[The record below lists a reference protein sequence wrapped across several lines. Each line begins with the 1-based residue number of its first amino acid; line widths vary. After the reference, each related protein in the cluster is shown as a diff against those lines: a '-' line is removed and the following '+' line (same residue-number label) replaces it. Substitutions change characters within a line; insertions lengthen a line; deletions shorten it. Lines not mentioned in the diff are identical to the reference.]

1 VTTPKTVTTVG
12 ETVVTLGGLASKG
25 IIEPSPEARDD
36 YVRTPFVRERLI
48 LPSGTR
54 APLEALPSPWGW
66 QGLSEALYYRS
77 YSREKKNKTQE
88 RWPDTVVRFVE
99 GVLSIRKDHCLSR
112 RLPWDDAYWQDY
124 GVEMAH
130 AAAKFEWSPPGRGL
144 WAMGTDYVY
153 ERGSAA
159 LVNCSYVDL
168 DSGDDL
174 AHALG
179 WAMDMLMSGS
189 GVGFSVTRKPVRM
202 EMPSGPTLVYDVH
215 DTRESWVESYVLQVR
230 SFLRG
235 SNPIDFRY
243 GRVRRK
249 GEILK
254 GIGGKASGPDPLIQ
268 IHRWVRETC
277 VRFIRGEI
285 SVTVLK
291 ANLANFLGVCV
302 SMGGI
307 RRSSEILLGSIH
319 DQDFLDLKNL
329 SRFPEREPWYWSS
342 NNTVLLET
350 HEDFLALPRVAE
362 GVRRNGEPGVA
373 NLVNMQK
380 FARHGREIP
389 DAATGL
395 NPCVAGDTK
404 IRTRDGDVRIDSL
417 VGRTLDVWNG
427 VEWSEVTPRVTGH
440 DQPMVKVTLSNG
452 KALRCTKAHGWHV
465 VEFDACEREIV
476 EVWREA
482 SFLQAGEIIAPYRTG
497 PDDQPQLATIV
508 RVEPAGFEEK
518 VFCFTD
524 PKNGTG
530 TFDGIVTG
538 QCGEVCLES
547 FETCIVDNLY
557 PSRCKS
563 YDDLVRAAKF
573 ATFYNSTVA
582 LLPTHRPETNRVV
595 ARNRR
600 IGVSIAGLADWLTAT
615 SDELVTRTLRDVFKE
630 VRGENERLARD
641 AGVPPS
647 IRLTCVKPD
656 GSVAKLPGCSEGLG
670 EHKFSYA
677 IRRMSVQND
686 HPVVPV
692 LKAAGFPH
700 EPSAVMPDLETCFEF
715 PIAAPDGSRTSKRQ
729 TLWEQ
734 ISVAVMM
741 QREWSDNSCS
751 ITGEFD
757 PETEGP
763 DVPRVVARNIPMLKS
778 FSALPRSAGAYK
790 QMPYEEIDRE
800 QYLSRKAALRPLD
813 WSGFHGDGEDEQFC
827 QGGMC
832 AAPPRPPAT

>member
-1 VTTPKTVTTVG
+1 VTTTTTITKG
-12 ETVVTLGGLASKG
+12 EIV
-25 IIEPSPEARDD
+25 PSPECLASR
-36 YVRTPFVRERLI
+36 VRVPFVRERLV
-48 LPSGTR
+48 LPPSTR
-54 APLEALPSPWGW
+54 ASLEALPSPWGW

-77 YSREKKNKTQE
+77 YSREKKDGRQE

-99 GVLSIRKDHCLSR
+99 GVLSIRKDYCLSR
-112 RLPWDDAYWQDY
+112 RLPWDESYWQDY

-130 AAAKFEWSPPGRGL
+130 AAAVFEWSPPGRGL

-159 LVNCSYVDL
+159 LINCAYVHL
-168 DSGDDL
+168 DDGEDL
-174 AHALG
+174 AHTLS
-179 WAMDMLMSGS
+179 WAMDMLMCGA
-189 GVGFSVTRKPVRM
+189 GVGFGVTRKPVHM
-202 EMPSGPTLVYDVH
+202 SEPSGPTLIYDVE

-243 GRVRRK
+243 GKIREK
-249 GEILK
+249 GVPLR
-254 GIGGKASGPDPLIQ
+254 GIGGRASGPEPLRQ
-268 IHRWVRETC
+268 IHRWVAETC
-277 VRFIRGEI
+277 RRFILGEI

-291 ANLANFLGVCV
+291 ADLANFLGVCV

-329 SRFPEREPWYWSS
+329 ERFPEREPWYWAS

-362 GVRRNGEPGVA
+362 GIRRNGEPGIA
-373 NLVNMQK
+373 NLVNMRK

-395 NPCVAGDTK
+395 NPCVSGETK
-404 IRTRDGDVRIDSL
+404 IRTREGDVRIDSL
-417 VGRTLDVWNG
+417 VGREVDVWNG
-427 VEWSEVTPRVTGH
+427 LEWAPVTPSVTGH
-440 DQPMVKVTLSNG
+440 DQPMVRVTLSDG
-452 KALRCTKAHGWHV
+452 KSLRCTKAHKWRLQEDTTHV
-465 VEFDACEREIV
+465 IEKQANAEDLKEGDVL
-476 EVWREA
+476 A
-482 SFLQAGEIIAPYRTG
+482 SYLTG
-497 PDDQPQLATIV
+497 PDGPRQRARV
-508 RVEPAGFEEK
+508 VSVEPAGREGE
-518 VFCFTD
+518 VFCFTE
-524 PKNGTG
+524 PENGTG

-538 QCGEVCLES
+538 QCGEICLES
-547 FETCIVDNLY
+547 FETCIVNNLY

-582 LLPTHRPETNRVV
+582 LLPTHRLETNRVV

-630 VRGENERLARD
+630 VLKENERLARD

-647 IRLTCVKPD
+647 IRDTTVKPD
-656 GSVAKLPGCSEGLG
+656 GSVAKLPGCSEGLH
-670 EHKFSYA
+670 EHKFPFA

-686 HPVVPV
+686 HAIVPI
-692 LKAAGFPH
+692 LKAAGYPH
-700 EPSAVMPDLETCFEF
+700 EPSAVLPALETCFEF
-715 PIAAPDGSRTSKRQ
+715 PIAAPEGSRTSKKQ

-741 QREWSDNSCS
+741 QREWADNACS

-763 DVPRVVARNIPMLKS
+763 DVPRVIARNIPLLKS

-790 QMPYEEIDRE
+790 QMPYEEIGRE
-800 QYLSRKAALRPLD
+800 QYLARKAALRPLD
-813 WSGFHGDGEDEQFC
+813 WSGFHGDGEDEKFC
-827 QGGMC
+827 TGGMC
-832 AAPPRPPAT
+832 AAPKRPSAP